1 MTEAKF
7 RDIVETMIEM
17 GVLDTAR
24 ALMDKQYFSEQFW
37 TYVYAAN
44 IAREALHMEPLL

>member
-17 GVLDTAR
+17 GVLDPTR
-24 ALMDKQYFSEQFW
+24 ALLDKEYFSQQFW

-44 IAREALHMEPLL
+44 IAREALKMEPLL